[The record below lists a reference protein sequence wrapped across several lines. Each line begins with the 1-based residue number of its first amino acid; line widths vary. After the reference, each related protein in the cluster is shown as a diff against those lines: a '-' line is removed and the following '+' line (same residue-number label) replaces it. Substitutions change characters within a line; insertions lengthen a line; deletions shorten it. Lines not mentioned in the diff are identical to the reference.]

1 MERCTSHLD
10 EGGWVE
16 SKLYVGM
23 VLVVFGR
30 WLGRAFFCIVKN
42 VRLVSLGR
50 AAIVLF
56 CVTGMH
62 EFLKIRG
69 CLGCFAG
76 EYGVVSKRK
85 MIL

>member
-1 MERCTSHLD
+1 MDGLSVNCMSVWSWRCLGD
-10 EGGWVE
+10 GW
-16 SKLYVGM
+16 
-23 VLVVFGR
+23 
-30 WLGRAFFCIVKN
+30 GRAFFCIVKN

-62 EFLKIRG
+62 DFLKIRG

-76 EYGVVSKRK
+76 EFWVVSKRK

>member
-1 MERCTSHLD
+1 MERCTSHPV
-10 EGGWVE
+10 EGGWVG
-16 SKLYVGM
+16 SKSYVGM
-23 VLVVFGR
+23 VLVEFGR

-50 AAIVLF
+50 EAIVLF

-62 EFLKIRG
+62 DFLKIRG

-76 EYGVVSKRK
+76 EYGVVLEKN
-85 MIL
+85 MVL